1 MTDLCRA
8 IRLLAIMLLVTI
20 GAAITHADETTEEIG
35 DPSFLGIWSTHY
47 QQTFITL
54 VINRD
59 RTAQFLLIGLGH
71 SIGTVNWR
79 PAPNGLI
86 VDSLPR
92 FRLWGPSVNNRVR
105 AEMEPLPPEMTNV
118 EMQRFPLAFY
128 LKRQRDSRDVTKQLE
143 RPLPDGCA
151 IMRRLQTSTRL
162 QDNHAYSLSR
172 H

>member
-1 MTDLCRA
+1 MIDHCRT
-8 IRLLAIMLLVTI
+8 IRLFSIMLLMTI
-20 GAAITHADETTEEIG
+20 GAAIACAEETTEENG
-35 DPSFLGIWSTHY
+35 DSLFLGIWSTHY

-59 RTAQFLLIGLGH
+59 RTAQFLLIGPGH

-92 FRLWGPSVNNRVR
+92 FRLWGPSVNDRVR

-128 LKRQRDSRDVTKQLE
+128 LKRQRDSRDTTKQFE
-143 RPLPDGCA
+143 RPLPDGW
-151 IMRRLQTSTRL
+151 R
-162 QDNHAYSLSR
+162 NHAPPPDFDEAAGQPR
-172 H
+172 VFAH